1 MRDVYPEL
9 PSLPQTSL
17 VPVELQPEYVE
28 PDGIDIGAA
37 PNVATALLGGK
48 PARAPALVH
57 HEAGRTVTFGELAD
71 ASARLANALDA
82 HGLRMGDRLAIRS
95 TNRPEAVVAALA
107 AWRVGAIVVPTPPTA
122 RATELEFLLQDTGA
136 RALVACG
143 APATF
148 EDVPAA
154 LEASDVAIRVVFEP
168 GDETE
173 GWLRWDD
180 VLGAASSF
188 RSDAT
193 LPENLPAL
201 IWHTG
206 GTTGVPKACYHTHRR
221 YLIAGR
227 TFGEALGV
235 TPGERWAAAAP
246 VGHALGFLCHSS
258 FTLLHGAAAV
268 MVEAFA
274 KPDAMLEAI
283 AAHDVDTFVAI
294 TASWA
299 RMLEVLEAEPTL
311 DRIGTLRRGY
321 AMWQS
326 ASSGGVYDAWK
337 ARGIELLNNFGST
350 AFANWILVPR
360 PGETVPRASLG
371 RATRG
376 YEVHAV
382 DPDGGSLE
390 PLPAGA
396 MGRMAVKGPSALTYW
411 NRPAEQERDVV
422 DGSTLVDDLICFD
435 DNGYADYLGRTDFV
449 ISSAGFKIAPI
460 EVESV
465 LCRHPAVAEA
475 GVIGS
480 PDAIR
485 QEIVTAFVVL
495 ADPSSAGDDV
505 RKELQDYVKSNLSPY
520 KYPRRVEFVD
530 ALPRDHVGK
539 VLPRI
544 LKQWAEERAQ
554 LPT

>member
-1 MRDVYPEL
+1 MRDVYPHL
-9 PSLPQTSL
+9 PSLPQASL

-28 PDGIDIGAA
+28 QEGVDVGSA
-37 PNVATALLGGK
+37 PNVATALLAGK
-48 PARAPALVH
+48 PAGALALVH
-57 HEAGRTVTFGELAD
+57 HESRRTVTFGELD
-71 ASARLANALDA
+71 DQSARLANALA
-82 HGLRMGDRLAIRS
+82 AQGLGLGDRLAIRS

-107 AWRVGAIVVPTPPTA
+107 AWRIGAIVVPTPPTA
-122 RATELEFLLQDTGA
+122 RGPELRFLLEDTGA

-154 LEASDVAIRVVFEP
+154 LDGSDVEIRIVFEP
-168 GDETE
+168 GEEAD

-180 VLGAASSF
+180 AIAAASPS
-188 RSDAT
+188 RTDPA
-193 LPENLPAL
+193 LPENMPAL

-221 YLIAGR
+221 YLLAGR
-227 TFGEALGV
+227 TFGEAIGLG
-235 TPGERWAAAAP
+235 PGSRWAAAAP
-246 VGHALGFLCHSS
+246 VGHALGFLCHTTFS
-258 FTLLHGAAAV
+258 LLHGGAAV
-268 MVEAFA
+268 MVEGFSRAET
-274 KPDAMLEAI
+274 MLEAI
-283 AAHDVDTFVAI
+283 AEHEVDTFVAI

-299 RMLEVLEAEPTL
+299 RMLEALEAEPSL

-326 ASSGGVYDAWK
+326 ASSGAVYDAWK
-337 ARGIELLNNFGST
+337 SRGIELLNNFGST
-350 AFANWILVPR
+350 AFANWILIPR
-360 PGETVPRASLG
+360 PGEPVPRASLG

-376 YEVHAV
+376 YEVRAV
-382 DPDGGSLE
+382 DPESGSLE
-390 PLPAGA
+390 PLATGT

-411 NRPAEQERDVV
+411 NRLAEQERDVV
-422 DGSTLVDDLICFD
+422 DGWTLVDDLICFD
-435 DNGYADYLGRTDFV
+435 DSGYADYLGRTDFV

-465 LCRHPAVAEA
+465 LCRHPAVVEV
-475 GVIGS
+475 GVIGT

-485 QEIVTAFVVL
+485 QEVVTAFVVL
-495 ADPSSAGDDV
+495 ADPTLAGDGV

-539 VLPRI
+539 VQPRI
-544 LKQWAEERAQ
+544 LKQWAEDRAGA
-554 LPT
+554 PT